1 METLPRSRRTN
12 NKIAMRVTAMI
23 ALLFSRSIFRL
34 VSLEKYSSFVYVFY
48 FILGLG
54 RPVVNI
60 AVTLVYFQRLA
71 TGVFVDTE
79 SGGVRSK
86 VQPTPS
92 EERG

>member
-12 NKIAMRVTAMI
+12 NKIAMRVTGMI

-54 RPVVNI
+54 PVVNI